1 MVARVIREVI
11 KRAPKRV
18 KKVTRTAKGKRA
30 DLRAERLEQRKGNT
44 RTRFVNEKVKTKP
57 PGKGPVKPPKPP
69 GKGDVKPKP
78 PVKPKGGT
86 ADKAAKKS
94 LLRKYGIPLGVISS
108 ILAGSTLLN
117 KNEKVAKKVVAKPAA
132 KKEEPMKRRFRA
144 GPTAGSGLGGQ
155 RRSGTLR
162 GKNVVANPPKPRNK
176 DTAKRPKRPSKQG
189 SFGR

>member
-44 RTRFVNEKVKTKP
+44 RTRFVNEKVKTNP
-57 PGKGPVKPPKPP
+57 PGKGPEKPPKPP

-94 LLRKYGIPLGVISS
+94 LLRKYGV
-108 ILAGSTLLN
+108 
-117 KNEKVAKKVVAKPAA
+117 PAWCY
-132 KKEEPMKRRFRA
+132 
-144 GPTAGSGLGGQ
+144 
-155 RRSGTLR
+155 
-162 GKNVVANPPKPRNK
+162 
-176 DTAKRPKRPSKQG
+176 
-189 SFGR
+189 